1 MSGENIIKEISHY
14 YTGYFCSNLYHI
26 AKKNTNLNIAISYQS
41 VVKEYAKTIFSDK
54 EYKLLSTDFK
64 NIATMENVSNIPS
77 VMSTND
83 KVLGISYI
91 LLTLSGANL
100 NNVKQQD
107 IALMGLKFMA
117 DVLTHFC
124 GIVVNQEYVN
134 KIANTRTRKDAE
146 DISALFRMSL
156 NVIQIQFNSRSN
168 MDENRQQDVANAKI
182 IQDFSV
188 KYSKLYKTHEKL
200 VEENN
205 RNKDEIKFL
214 RTKIEDLQKQ
224 LASGYGAEND
234 VANLEDIEDDIT
246 ELEMPEPD
254 SDSDSEPEP
263 ENDNEFKKVEEKFE
277 EKQEE
282 ADVKIANLII
292 SKKKNDDDNQ
302 SNAAP
307 TEPVYDDGDDDEIF
321 SNLED

>member
-64 NIATMENVSNIPS
+64 NIATMENISNIPS

-83 KVLGISYI
+83 KVLGISYV

-168 MDENRQQDVANAKI
+168 MDEDRKNNVANIEI
-182 IQDFSV
+182 IQKFQV
-188 KYSKLYKTHEKL
+188 EYRKLHKTHEKL

-224 LASGYGAEND
+224 LAVGYGAEND

-254 SDSDSEPEP
+254 SDSEPEP
-263 ENDNEFKKVEEKFE
+263 ENDNEFKKAEEEFE

-282 ADVKIANLII
+282 AEAKIANLII

-302 SNAAP
+302 SNAPP
-307 TEPVYDDGDDDEIF
+307 TEPVYDDGDDEIF